1 MLKQLRKEL
10 KLKRGDSM
18 KHNKKEQSKNNRSF
32 VIGKSR
38 MTITKKGIKLQTPKL
53 IIHHQKLN
61 FDYKCQE

>member
-1 MLKQLRKEL
+1 MEP
-10 KLKRGDSM
+10 
-18 KHNKKEQSKNNRSF
+18 NKKEQSLNNRSF

-38 MTITKKGIKLQTPKL
+38 ITITKKGIKLQAPKL